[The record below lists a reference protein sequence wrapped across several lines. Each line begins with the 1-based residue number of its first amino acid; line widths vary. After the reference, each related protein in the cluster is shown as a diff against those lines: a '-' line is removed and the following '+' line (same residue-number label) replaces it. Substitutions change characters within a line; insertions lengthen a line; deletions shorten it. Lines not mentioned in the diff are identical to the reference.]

1 MTNRKTVAAPSSP
14 HIYGELTGRELKQV
28 ATNRHRTSDYNYV
41 QILVVTAGCAN
52 GLDYLKE
59 LMGTLGKE
67 KMQALLKI
75 SYQSETAFH
84 AACGKDRL
92 PVIEFLYS
100 NFDIDLEGTSGRVG
114 ITPLFN
120 AVVGRATEATRWLAA
135 HGANKDHPIK
145 SGKTPYGVAV
155 NLNLT
160 EILTILDTY

>member
-1 MTNRKTVAAPSSP
+1 MMYKKHIAAGLPYVPIYSS
-14 HIYGELTGRELKQV
+14 LTGLELKPSTIIRPRRPDQSYIPEIV
-28 ATNRHRTSDYNYV
+28 GSAS
-41 QILVVTAGCAN
+41 AG
-52 GLDYLKE
+52 GLSHLQK
-59 LMGTLGKE
+59 LMGILGKE
-67 KMQALLKI
+67 KMGILLKI

-84 AACGKDRL
+84 AACGKNRL

-120 AVVGRATEATRWLAA
+120 AVVGRATEATRWLAE

-155 NLNLT
+155 KLNLT
-160 EILTILDTY
+160 EILTILDDY